1 MTTEMIKKTFRP
13 EIKGVDTEDGIIDML
28 IPMSTAS
35 IDRDGESIDPLGWK
49 KSLPAFRK
57 RPVLLSSHDYR
68 DLRKQIGEFKTIKLS
83 EDGLVAKP
91 RYYINEG
98 NEEADWAFKL
108 ASKGMAAYSVGFIP
122 VKWEDGDG
130 EKTPKRTYTEQ
141 ELLEISH
148 VVVPSNRDAIQGLR
162 GKSADP
168 MINQLVEDI
177 VNADDLME
185 ESKFD
190 FKIKEIYQCECIEC
204 GHKIETEKHC
214 KDIKCPKCG
223 GEMRRAE
230 RPVPGRS
237 EDNTI
242 TKPEETDEYIRIPV
256 DRGDH
261 EGHRI
266 RTIDISA
273 KEGIKALYCGE
284 CKKVITYLFAKD
296 KGWTMEKAKA
306 WVKEHEG
313 KSIAELQEHK
323 TSQKEIEDEME
334 FTRLMISE
342 NGMSDATKAMAWELV
357 REIMRIT
364 GGEMPDDIKALIKTE
379 SKEDIDKIIE
389 HILNQTVTNVVKRF

>member
-1 MTTEMIKKTFRP
+1 
-13 EIKGVDTEDGIIDML
+13 
-28 IPMSTAS
+28 
-35 IDRDGESIDPLGWK
+35 
-49 KSLPAFRK
+49 
-57 RPVLLSSHDYR
+57 
-68 DLRKQIGEFKTIKLS
+68 
-83 EDGLVAKP
+83 
-91 RYYINEG
+91 
-98 NEEADWAFKL
+98 
-108 ASKGMAAYSVGFIP
+108 MAAYSVGFIP
-122 VKWEDGDG
+122 TKWEDGDG

-162 GKSADP
+162 GKSADS
-168 MINQLVEDI
+168 MMNQLIEDI
-177 VNADDLME
+177 VNADIEDLTE
-185 ESKFD
+185 EKQ
-190 FKIKEIYQCECIEC
+190 ETYQCECIKC

-214 KDIKCPKCG
+214 KDIKCLKCG
-223 GEMRRAE
+223 GEMRRVE
-230 RPVPGRS
+230 RPGSGRS
-237 EDNTI
+237 GDNHV

-266 RTIDISA
+266 STIDISA

-306 WVKEHEG
+306 WVKDHEG

-342 NGMSDATKAMAWELV
+342 NGMADATKAMAWELV

-379 SKEDIDKIIE
+379 SKEDIDKVIE
-389 HILNQTVTNVVKRF
+389 RILNQTVTNVVKRS